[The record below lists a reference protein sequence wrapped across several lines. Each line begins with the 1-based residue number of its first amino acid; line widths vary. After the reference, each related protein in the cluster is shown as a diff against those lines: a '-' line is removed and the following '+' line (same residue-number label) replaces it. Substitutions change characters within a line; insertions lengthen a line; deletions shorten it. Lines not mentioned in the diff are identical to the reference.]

1 MADFTLGIP
10 EHLKVPDGTRV
21 GIVVSRWN
29 DHITGQLL
37 QGALQACD
45 AIGMQSS
52 QVDVFWCP
60 GAYEIPMTAR
70 MVLDTGRYSGVIAL
84 GAVIRGATP
93 HFDYVA
99 GAASDGVMKVMLDT
113 RRPVAFGVLTVDNED
128 QAQERARLDR
138 GNKGGEAAVTLLEM
152 LALEAQILS

>member
-10 EHLKVPDGTRV
+10 EQLKVPQGTRI

-29 DHITGQLL
+29 NHITGQLL
-37 QGALQACD
+37 QGALQRCTELGLD
-45 AIGMQSS
+45 ASD
-52 QVDVFWCP
+52 VDVFWCP
-60 GAYEIPMTAR
+60 GAFEIPITAR
-70 MVLDTGRYSGVIAL
+70 MVLDTDRYSGVIAL

-99 GAASDGVMKVMLDT
+99 GAASEGVMRVMLDT
-113 RRPVAFGVLTVDNED
+113 RRPVIFGVLTVDSEE
-128 QAQERARLDR
+128 QAQDRAQIDR

-152 LALEAQILS
+152 LALEEQIMS

>member
-10 EHLKVPDGTRV
+10 EHLKVPDGTRI

-29 DHITGQLL
+29 NHVTEMLL
-37 QGALQACD
+37 DGALKTCEQL
-45 AIGMQSS
+45 GLQSS

-60 GAYEIPMTAR
+60 GAYEIPITAR
-70 MVLDTGRYSGVIAL
+70 MALDTGRYNGIIAL

-99 GAASDGVMKVMLDT
+99 GAASDGVMRVMLET
-113 RRPVAFGVLTVDNED
+113 RRPVVFGVLTVDNEE

-138 GNKGGEAAVTLLEM
+138 GNKGGEAAVTLFEM
-152 LALEAQILS
+152 LALEEQIMS

>member
-1 MADFTLGIP
+1 MLF
-10 EHLKVPDGTRV
+10 RS

-29 DHITGQLL
+29 NHVTEMLL
-37 QGALQACD
+37 DGALKTCEQL
-45 AIGMQSS
+45 GLQSS

-60 GAYEIPMTAR
+60 GAYEIPITAR
-70 MVLDTGRYSGVIAL
+70 MALDTGRYNGIIAL

-99 GAASDGVMKVMLDT
+99 GAASDGVMRVMLET
-113 RRPVAFGVLTVDNED
+113 RRPVVFGVLTVDNEE

-138 GNKGGEAAVTLLEM
+138 GNKGGEAAVTLFEM
-152 LALEAQILS
+152 LALEEQIMS